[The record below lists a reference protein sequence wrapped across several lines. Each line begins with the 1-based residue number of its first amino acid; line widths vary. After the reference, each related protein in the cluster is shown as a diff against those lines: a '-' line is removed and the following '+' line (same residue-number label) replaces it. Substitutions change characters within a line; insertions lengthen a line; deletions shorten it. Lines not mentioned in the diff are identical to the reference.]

1 MTTERLYGK
10 YRGKVADN
18 VDSRNRGRIKV
29 SVLTVMGENGSN
41 WAMPC
46 VPYAGEGV
54 GFFAIPPV
62 GAKVWVEF
70 EGGDPSRPIWTGCF
84 WDEDQTPVGSSYTVD
99 KKILK
104 TGAGVITV
112 DEGSES
118 AGITIVTKDSN
129 GNDKMKIVVNNDGIE
144 INNGQGASIKLSNRK
159 VSINDTA
166 LEVE

>member
-1 MTTERLYGK
+1 
-10 YRGKVADN
+10 
-18 VDSRNRGRIKV
+18 
-29 SVLTVMGENGSN
+29 MGESGSN

-46 VPYAGEGV
+46 VPYAGNGV
-54 GFFAIPPV
+54 GFFAIPPE
-62 GAKVWVEF
+62 GANVWVEF

-99 KKILK
+99 KKILE
-104 TGAGVITV
+104 TGAGVITI

-118 AGITIVTKDSN
+118 AGITIVTRDSQ

-144 INNGQGASIKLSNRK
+144 IDNGQGASIKLNNNK
-159 VSINDTA
+159 VSINGTA